1 MWFNRNEVR
10 VGKAWQQALAIVQK
24 ARLLLDKFHMTNF
37 KLTQIELR
45 DEVHWVPPDA
55 PYWLTWMEQL
65 LLIFKLLVLEC

>member
-24 ARLLLDKFHMTNF
+24 AGLLLDKFHMTNF
-37 KLTQIELR
+37 KLTQIEPK

-55 PYWLTWMEQL
+55 PY
-65 LLIFKLLVLEC
+65 

>member
-37 KLTQIELR
+37 KLTQIELK

-55 PYWLTWMEQL
+55 PYQL
-65 LLIFKLLVLEC
+65 LQA